1 VARLGAGSA
10 RHSTPLIVA
19 RSQVRL
25 PHGRRAAFPRERL
38 RTTNR
43 QENAEV
49 IRCSGR
55 GADQGAR
62 SLQMRS
68 AFDGCR
74 FSSTA
79 QFKSQTDE
87 IRGSFKPEFTFNG
100 AARIRNRFVGHA
112 QGLGNGGQ
120 ALSLSQQAQNIDFA
134 GRELL

>member
-43 QENAEV
+43 QENA
-49 IRCSGR
+49 RSSAAR
-55 GADQGAR
+55 GAAR
-62 SLQMRS
+62 IEARGVCKMRS